1 MVLRDC
7 CDRKWIWNQLRNF
20 RNSDSNFV
28 QLKHIPSF
36 SGLLK
41 SHLSHHV
48 VRLLSEPFNIEKALD
63 SGNIALN
70 GITIL
75 YFQYILHGL

>member
-7 CDRKWIWNQLRNF
+7 CDRKWIWNQLRNL
-20 RNSDSNFV
+20 RKSVRSFV

-36 SGLLK
+36 FGLLK
-41 SHLSHHV
+41 SHLSNHV
-48 VRLLSEPFNIEKALD
+48 VRLLSEPFCIEKALD
-63 SGNIALN
+63 SGNIARN

-75 YFQYILHGL
+75 YF